1 MNLLQRIWREIK
13 ISFDNSKTINKIR
26 KQKPVI
32 EKTNTI
38 TTAYKVFIAL
48 TLIIIALILLLLK
61 VIFGSTGDEIRTSAF
76 VKERSYTDYTNA
88 KRGDILA
95 SDGRI
100 ISMEVPRYKLT
111 LDFQSDILTAT
122 SVSRY
127 RDSIQYQKEVDSL
140 DALLEDELDS
150 LAVLI
155 CDKTNLGRKYGLNKK
170 KLRASWRKGKIQRK
184 KNGDLNNRD
193 IPMLGYTRQS
203 NPSIDWASYQEL
215 VAQAPFKAIKRKSD
229 LAIEQ
234 KTERKKRYKSL
245 LRYMYNTARY
255 IEFAR
260 DYPFGRLANATI
272 GTCFQERDSVHY
284 SHGRSGMELYLDS
297 LLRGKVGTKLV
308 TKSCG
313 VTLREDSISKAVNG
327 YNVHTTLDMNMQNI
341 LHTELE
347 KQCLQ
352 YKAKSGHAILL
363 EVKTGAIKA
372 IVNLDRKVWK
382 GNAYYVE
389 DYNHALFDMIQPGS
403 TIKTASM
410 LIALDKGLVRPDDII
425 DTGNGKW
432 KFGGSIRS
440 DWKRG
445 GFGKITA
452 SQIIKYSS
460 NIGIAKIITRHYW
473 DKQDTYAQKK
483 EGFNQYIKQLK
494 NIGFDYDLDLP
505 IFGAKKPKIMTW
517 QERDAEA
524 PKDKWGNKLRG
535 GFSAVD
541 FANVTFGYY
550 ALIPSIY
557 MVNFYNAVA
566 NDGRLMKPYIISRI
580 TEKDK
585 DGNENIIEEFQPT
598 VIKQAICKPQTAKE
612 IQAMLRT
619 VVAEKGGTG
628 HNHVRSELIAISGK
642 SATAEIGKTHKR
654 VAFCGFFPSEAPRY
668 TCIAVLDRCPKGT
681 NPHGGSSAGPV
692 IKNLAEHLLPLG
704 SPKPIQGTK
713 KTKVSRDKQETKDK
727 FSKKLPK
734 SLPSFIGMTP
744 SEANYLANRCGYK
757 THFEGHGRVVKQNIP
772 SGHKVK
778 KGTTIRLTLK

>member
-1 MNLLQRIWREIK
+1 MDFKNIWQRLTK
-13 ISFDNSKTINKIR
+13 S
-26 KQKPVI
+26 
-32 EKTNTI
+32 
-38 TTAYKVFIAL
+38 TANKVFLAL
-48 TLIIIALILLLLK
+48 GLIIIALIVLLL
-61 VIFGSTGDEIRTSAF
+61 IIMFGSTGKEIRTSAF
-76 VKERSYTDYTNA
+76 VKERSYTDYSNA

-95 SDGRI
+95 ADGRI

-111 LDFQSDILTAT
+111 LDFQADILQST
-122 SVSRY
+122 SVNRY
-127 RDSIQYQKEVDSL
+127 RNPERYQQEIDSL

-155 CDKTNLGRKYGLNKK
+155 CDKTKLGRRYRLNKR
-170 KLRASWRKGKIQRK
+170 KLRASWRKGKIKRNK
-184 KNGDLNNRD
+184 KGELDNRD

-215 VAQAPFKAIKRKSD
+215 VAQAPFKAIKRQSD
-229 LAIEQ
+229 LKIEEETG
-234 KTERKKRYKSL
+234 KKKRYRSL

-272 GTCFQERDSVHY
+272 GTCFEERDSVHY

-297 LLRGKVGTKLV
+297 VLRGKVGRKLV

-313 VTLREDSISKAVNG
+313 VTLKEDSLVKTVHG

-363 EVKTGAIKA
+363 DVKTGAIKA
-372 IVNLDRKVWK
+372 IVNLDRKVRR

-410 LIALDKGLVRPDDII
+410 LIALDEGIVKPDDII

-432 KFGGSIRS
+432 KFGGSTRS
-440 DWKRG
+440 DWKYG

-452 SQIIKYSS
+452 TQIIKYSS
-460 NIGIAKIITRHYW
+460 NIGIAKIITGHYW
-473 DKQDTYAQKK
+473 NKQNSYAENK
-483 EGFNQYIKQLK
+483 EGFNQYINKLK
-494 NIGFDYDLDLP
+494 GIGFDYDLDFP
-505 IFGAKKPKIMTW
+505 IFGTKKPKIMTW

-557 MVNFYNAVA
+557 MVNFYNTVA
-566 NDGRLMKPYIISRI
+566 NDGRLMKPYIISKI
-580 TEKDK
+580 TERDK
-585 DGNENIIEEFQPT
+585 DGKEIIIKEFQPT
-598 VIKQAICKPQTAKE
+598 VIKEAICKAKTAKE
-612 IQAMLRT
+612 VRQMLRT

-628 HNHVRSELIAISGK
+628 YNHVRSELVAISGK

-654 VAFCGFFPSEAPRY
+654 VAFCGFFPSDKPQY
-668 TCIAVLDRCPKGT
+668 TCIAVLDQCPNGT

-692 IKNLAEHLLPLG
+692 IKNLAERLLPLG
-704 SPKPIQGTK
+704 NPKQLTGTK
-713 KTKVSRDKQETKDK
+713 TYKLIQQEETK
-727 FSKKLPK
+727 LPEK
-734 SLPSFIGMTP
+734 APKTLPSFIGLTP
-744 SEANYLANRCGYK
+744 SQANYLAHRCGYQV
-757 THFEGHGRVVKQNIP
+757 HFEGHGKVAEQSIP
-772 SGHKVK
+772 SGTKLK
-778 KGTTIRLTLK
+778 KGTKIRLTLK

>member
-1 MNLLQRIWREIK
+1 MNLLQRTWG
-13 ISFDNSKTINKIR
+13 SLSK
-26 KQKPVI
+26 
-32 EKTNTI
+32 
-38 TTAYKVFIAL
+38 AYKIFSILA
-48 TLIIIALILLLLK
+48 LIILILIGVMLTI
-61 VIFGSTGDEIRTSAF
+61 IFGSTGQEIRSSAF
-76 VKERSYTDYTNA
+76 IKERSYTDFTNA

-127 RDSIQYQKEVDSL
+127 RDSIQYKKEVDSL
-140 DALLEDELDS
+140 NLLLEDELDS
-150 LAVLI
+150 LAVTI
-155 CDKTNLGRKYGLNKK
+155 CDKTNLGRKYGLNKR

-184 KNGDLNNRD
+184 KNGELNNRD

-215 VAQAPFKAIKRKSD
+215 VAQVPFKAIKRQSD
-229 LAIEQ
+229 KAIEQ
-234 KTERKKRYKSL
+234 KTGKKKKYYSL
-245 LRYMYNTARY
+245 LKYMYNTARY

-272 GTCFQERDSVHY
+272 GTCFEERDSVHY

-297 LLRGKVGTKLV
+297 LLRGRVGTKLV

-313 VTLREDSISKAVNG
+313 VVLKEDSIVKAING

-347 KQCLQ
+347 KQCLT
-352 YKAKSGHAILL
+352 YKAQSGHAILL

-410 LIALDKGLVRPDDII
+410 LIALDEGLVRPDDIV

-452 SQIIKYSS
+452 TQVIKYSS
-460 NIGIAKIITRHYW
+460 NIGIAKIITEHYW
-473 DKQDTYAQKK
+473 DKHETYAQKK
-483 EGFNQYIKQLK
+483 EGFNQYVEKLK
-494 NIGFDYDLDLP
+494 GIGFDYDLDFP

-566 NDGRLMKPYIISRI
+566 NNGRLMKPYIVSQV

-585 DGNENIIEEFQPT
+585 DGNEHIIQDFQPI
-598 VIKQAICKPQTAKE
+598 VVKEAICKTQTAQE
-612 IQAMLRT
+612 VQAMLRS

-628 HNHVRSELIAISGK
+628 HRHVGSELIAISGK

-654 VAFCGFFPSEAPRY
+654 VAFCGFFPSEAPKY
-668 TCIAVLDRCPKGT
+668 TCIAVLDRCPNGT

-692 IKNLAEHLLPLG
+692 IKNLAERLLPLG
-704 SPKPIQGTK
+704 EPKLIQGNKQHSLTLNK
-713 KTKVSRDKQETKDK
+713 KETQLHKKEKQ
-727 FSKKLPK
+727 LPSERPK
-734 SLPSFIGMTP
+734 TLPSFIGLTP
-744 SEANYLANRCGYK
+744 SDAHYLANQCGYQVR
-757 THFEGHGRVVKQNIP
+757 FEGNGKVVKQNIP
-772 SGHKVK
+772 FGSKIK

>member
-1 MNLLQRIWREIK
+1 MNLLQRIWGG
-13 ISFDNSKTINKIR
+13 ISKANKI
-26 KQKPVI
+26 
-32 EKTNTI
+32 
-38 TTAYKVFIAL
+38 FL
-48 TLIIIALILLLLK
+48 LLGLIILGLIALILT
-61 VIFGSTGDEIRTSAF
+61 ITFGSTGREIRESAF

-95 SDGRI
+95 SDGRV

-127 RDSIQYQKEVDSL
+127 RDSVQYQKEVDSL
-140 DALLEDELDS
+140 DLLLEDELDS

-184 KNGDLNNRD
+184 KNGELNNRD
-193 IPMLGYTRQS
+193 IPMLGYTRKS

-215 VAQAPFKAIKRKSD
+215 VAQAPFKAIKRKRD
-229 LAIEQ
+229 LEIEEQ
-234 KTERKKRYKSL
+234 TEKPKRYRSL

-272 GTCFQERDSVHY
+272 GTCFEERDSVHY

-313 VTLREDSISKAVNG
+313 VTLKEEPIVKAVNG
-327 YNVHTTLDMNMQNI
+327 YNIHTTLDMNMQNI

-347 KQCLQ
+347 KQCLT
-352 YKAKSGHAILL
+352 YEAKSGHAILL
-363 EVKTGAIKA
+363 EVETGAIKA

-410 LIALDKGLVRPDDII
+410 LIALDEGLVRPDDII
-425 DTGNGKW
+425 DTGNGRW
-432 KFGGSIRS
+432 KFGGSVRS

-452 SQIIKYSS
+452 TQIIKYSS
-460 NIGIAKIITRHYW
+460 NIGIAKIITKHYW
-473 DKQDTYAQKK
+473 DKHETYAQKK
-483 EGFNQYIKQLK
+483 EGFNQYVDKLK
-494 NIGFDYDLDLP
+494 SIGFDYDLDFP
-505 IFGAKKPKIMTW
+505 ILGAKKPKIMTW

-566 NDGRLMKPYIISRI
+566 NDGRLMKPYIISQI
-580 TEKDK
+580 TERDK
-585 DGNENIIEEFQPT
+585 DGNEHIIQDFQPT
-598 VIKQAICKPQTAKE
+598 VINEAICKPQTAKE

-628 HNHVRSELIAISGK
+628 HRHVGSELIAISGK

-654 VAFCGFFPSEAPRY
+654 VAFCGFFPAEAPKY

-692 IKNLAEHLLPLG
+692 IKNLAERLLPLG
-704 SPKPIQGTK
+704 NPKPIKGEK
-713 KTKVSRDKQETKDK
+713 KQKLALNHTEV
-727 FSKKLPK
+727 KLPTELPK
-734 SLPSFIGMTP
+734 TLPSFIGLTP
-744 SEANYLANRCGYK
+744 SDASYLAHQCGYQVR
-757 THFEGHGRVVKQNIP
+757 FEGIGKVIKQNIP
-772 SGHKVK
+772 SGHKVR